1 MVCAGSVGRARAA
14 KLPEGTAVRVRL
26 TANLVSSQATVG
38 GRVDLEISQPV
49 TLQGTV
55 AIPAGAVAW
64 GAVQV
69 VKKGKSVYFDIE
81 GVRLPNQQIVR
92 LRCSAHKTNLAAKD
106 QIKVEA
112 SVAGDAG
119 APKGTEFTAY
129 LDQDLDVPGVP
140 SAPAPAPPAVTP
152 APAASVAPAPKPSTP
167 PAAPATASTAVV
179 TPASAPQPAT
189 PAPTPAVT
197 PAPVAAAPTPPAPQ
211 PQTAPK
217 PAPAP
222 PVPSGEYVRVNFV
235 SDPDYA
241 EIYIDEEYHGNT
253 PAILKLPP
261 GKHQVEFRIMGY
273 KAQTQT
279 LDLTSGGG
287 FRDVRMTLTN
297 LP

>member
-1 MVCAGSVGRARAA
+1 MVCAGSVVEARAA

-26 TANLVSSQATVG
+26 TANVVSSQATVG

-55 AIPAGAVAW
+55 AIPVGAAAW

-106 QIKVEA
+106 QIKAEA
-112 SVAGDAG
+112 PVAGDAG

-129 LDQDLDVPGVP
+129 LDQDLDVP
-140 SAPAPAPPAVTP
+140 SAPAPVPPVVTP
-152 APAASVAPAPKPSTP
+152 APAASIASAPKPNTP
-167 PAAPATASTAVV
+167 PAAPATVPTAVV
-179 TPASAPQPAT
+179 TPASAPK
-189 PAPTPAVT
+189 PAVT
-197 PAPVAAAPTPPAPQ
+197 PAPVATAPTPPAPQ

-273 KAQTQT
+273 KPQTQT